1 MYRLFAARSL
11 QARQPRFV
19 FTELAREELV
29 VHLAG
34 RPTSVAAD
42 GSISGREASRPT
54 HRITLVNRVVARRDS
69 HPAAAR
75 DDRERASHT
84 QLKLTLEVHAR

>member
-54 HRITLVNRVVARRDS
+54 HSITLGTLSWLGANSRRS
-69 HPAAAR
+69 RPATTT
-75 DDRERASHT
+75 REH
-84 QLKLTLEVHAR
+84 L